1 MTLRWSAVALE
12 DLENIYEFIAL
23 DSPSQADKF
32 VDALIGAAQH
42 LELFPRA
49 GRPVPEIDNPA
60 IREVIFSSYRIIY
73 RVEDDSVEVVT
84 VLHGS
89 RILPVE

>member
-1 MTLRWSAVALE
+1 MTLRWSREALE
-12 DLENIYEFIAL
+12 DLKNIHEFIAP
-23 DSPSQADKF
+23 DDPSQADKF
-32 VDALIGAAQH
+32 IEALIGSAGQIK
-42 LELFPRA
+42 LFPRS
-49 GRPVPEIDNPA
+49 GRAVPEYDHPA

-73 RVEDDSVEVVT
+73 RMENDTVEIVT